1 MRVRTIREKNERA
14 AVDEGFARVVSAF
27 AGDRSVSRG
36 GTGFGSTGLKVN
48 RKLFAF
54 MSSRGTFVVK
64 LPRERVAE
72 LVSAGEAEHFDP
84 GHGRLM
90 KEWIAVGPRAPDR
103 VDLAREA
110 RRFVGKR
117 AG

>member
-1 MRVRTIREKNERA
+1 VRVRTTRTKNERA
-14 AVDEGFARVVSAF
+14 AIDEGFARVVNAF
-27 AGDRSVSRG
+27 AKDRSVTRG
-36 GTGFGSTGLKVN
+36 GKGFGSTGLKVKG
-48 RKLFAF
+48 KLFAF
-54 MSSRGTFVVK
+54 MSSHGAFVVK

-72 LVSAGEAEHFDP
+72 LVSAGEAEYFDP

-103 VDLAREA
+103 IDLAREA
-110 RRFVGKR
+110 RRFVGER